1 MMYYPN
7 TNNICQEA
15 QKHYE
20 KSAAK
25 TDALAKFSDFMVK
38 GVIGLRPT
46 ITEREIDDAFD
57 CRLENIKG
65 NIEQAKSLGQISEQ
79 DKNRL
84 FNENEAFSEALKEFL
99 KSHLKLV

>member
-1 MMYYPN
+1 MHYPN
-7 TNNICQEA
+7 TNNFSPEA
-15 QKHYE
+15 QKHYGE
-20 KSAAK
+20 AALK
-25 TDALAKFSDFMVK
+25 ADALVKFSDFMVK
-38 GVIGLRPT
+38 GIIGLRPT
-46 ITEREIDDAFD
+46 ITNREIDDAFD

-84 FNENEAFSEALKEFL
+84 FNENEAFSEALKDFL